1 MPGGGE
7 LALESFGAWRR
18 GDREWAIAHS
28 SPDIVIQQPVGLP
41 DARSYRGHQG
51 IRDALDDWPQQWEA
65 FDISDVDVV
74 DESGDVAILFT
85 RHHLRARG
93 GLEFELDVWNVFAY
107 EDGCTRSWDMFMT
120 LDEARARFDA
130 LTTR

>member
-7 LALESFGAWRR
+7 LALQSFDAWRC
-18 GDREWAIAHS
+18 GDREWAIAHA
-28 SPDIVIQQPVGLP
+28 SPDIVIQQPLGLP

-65 FDISDVDVV
+65 FDISHVDVV
-74 DESGDVAILFT
+74 DETDDAT
-85 RHHLRARG
+85 
-93 GLEFELDVWNVFAY
+93 WNVFAY
-107 EDGCTRSWDMFMT
+107 EDECARSWDMFMT
-120 LDEARARFDA
+120 HDEARARFGA